1 MPKTNVK
8 QGGRLFADE
17 AKMRAQK
24 QNPAPPLLNT
34 KMDKTYTKK
43 QLDEIYLLRR
53 LRYHDLLNTAR
64 NDDMTAGVIFP
75 TADQFEIPLSRVSL
89 SLETQVELLDI
100 YHYLEKRKEN
110 FSFKFTRHTFG
121 PTMGIKLPKN
131 TFYKM
136 LKREDK
142 VFSHN

>member
-1 MPKTNVK
+1 V
-8 QGGRLFADE
+8 DE

-24 QNPAPPLLNT
+24 QNPVPPLLNT
-34 KMDKTYTKK
+34 KKDKTYTKK

-64 NDDMTAGVIFP
+64 NDDMTAGVMFS

-100 YHYLEKRKEN
+100 YHYLEKRKES

-121 PTMGIKLPKN
+121 PAMGIKLPKT

-136 LKREDK
+136 LKREDQ